1 MGVSHPFSVQ
11 HSPVYRVHRGLFT
24 IIVGK
29 KRVSQTS
36 LRHNRSSSHTTP
48 HIQLTLSTHFY
59 QSINHVSSIHTSSI
73 HCVILQLRWI
83 TVTLNNDW
91 TIVFASI
98 DELTSHQSL
107 LMIQLASTLLVLT
120 YFIHS
125 SCHHTTCNIIRSWCD
140 TCYVFID
147 VQSLDMILRSMWCS
161 ITRW

>member
-11 HSPVYRVHRGLFT
+11 HSPVYQVHRVLFT

-29 KRVSQTS
+29 K
-36 LRHNRSSSHTTP
+36 LRFTDIAGPESFIPTNYVTNTTR
-48 HIQLTLSTHFY
+48 STHFY